1 MSFNS
6 TSLTNLMSSIT
17 GNMPILGS
25 QDFATQMGVNF
36 NIDDSVQIT
45 GSAQL
50 EGTEDAEA
58 VMKAQREN
66 FDKSFTTED
75 VAALF
80 GKDASELTEQQSK
93 DLSFLLFN
101 ISQENARRK
110 EEGEDPLTKDELN
123 EFIKASVTDYKS
135 QIEKGQKAEETK
147 SGQVAAED
155 QDDQEVDSLGQTLAE
170 LGIEELTDEQMEGI
184 NKALDQYENGEEVTA
199 AKDAKAAK
207 EAKEAEEAKK
217 AEEAKQAEQAA
228 EPAQANEMAQQAPQ
242 AQSGQPSQSS
252 PGSSGAAPVGS
263 SGSVGSPSSVGSVG
277 NVGSASPAA
286 ASSEAAS
293 ASNTPEMAEDLQGL
307 QQQKAEAQTKVG
319 DLGSQIESKKSEI
332 NQRKS
337 DIAKEIGTDGLSPQ
351 QKVEQQKNQT
361 DYDKAKADYDRAQ
374 QEKAKVQQDNTQ
386 TNQDIAQNQQ
396 NLYTKAAEKQ
406 AKSAEL
412 SSAQNELS
420 SLKPPSA
427 PSGDDKEAKAAY
439 DSAKAEYDAKKA
451 ELQAKVDQLK
461 AEEKAIQSE
470 ITKLEQ
476 KNSNLERRKAT
487 QEQRLTNYEEQMT
500 RAQSI
505 MDEKMAAIQ
514 EGNPAVKE
522 AIEQDEQLQALETEI
537 SNLESQKS
545 EQEKFIKQL
554 DNQIA
559 LKEKQDT
566 AVQQLRQEEAQ
577 EDFEEALNKAGN
589 PTGELKNP
597 DPLGLD
603 SPFKFHNERE
613 AVDVTDPEKAGEAIE
628 WAREALERDPN
639 NEKAQAVLDSGSAYL
654 EQRQAS
660 AENAAVEAVNNLP
673 DGLKDAANAH
683 IQEAIANAD
692 GRNVNDVVREAIADY
707 TKGLLDKDDLSDEDR
722 ALVQTAADA
731 TAASVKADERYH
743 QALEA
748 ESEVEFY
755 KAVDKLPENAKAEA
769 YAMRDSINA
778 LDRKGACQSV
788 TDAYADIAEYLE
800 KHPDTDL
807 DMQTAKSM
815 FGDYGPVALAALQ
828 DESGE
833 MATQLL
839 DENNYADFE
848 GTALP
853 DLFPDSRF
861 KPVPQDI
868 PNGGG
873 YKGDTTSMYR
883 DNLIDMANRN
893 VESFSEKYN
902 EAVSSDYSPYSR
914 KWKNVDS
921 MAKDAEGWK
930 NLSDEYSIKM
940 TKEKETG
947 YAERIA
953 AGTLSEAAIKAMS
966 EPTLEDLMSGS
977 TEFGLQ
983 IAQSSLAEAQRL
995 NTTGWCYAGVSGA
1008 LGRLGINIGGPSA
1021 YCAVGEID
1029 SKYPDRF
1036 VKFTSADISKDQLK
1050 QLPAGAIV
1058 VYGAGSGYG
1067 GGKHGHIYVS
1077 QGNGQETSDHVA
1089 NVYPEGYGNEYYVY
1103 FPK

>member
-17 GNMPILGS
+17 GNMPVMIG
-25 QDFATQMGVNF
+25 QNFADQMGISF
-36 NIDDSVQIT
+36 NIDDSVQIM

-50 EGTEDAEA
+50 DGAEDAEA
-58 VMKAQREN
+58 VAKAQREN
-66 FDKSFTTED
+66 FDESFTTED

-80 GKDASELTEQQSK
+80 GKDASELTEQQSA
-93 DLSFLLFN
+93 DLSNLLFD

-110 EEGEDPLTKDELN
+110 EDGEEPLTKDELN
-123 EFIKASVTDYKS
+123 EYINASVTDYKS
-135 QIEKGQKAEETK
+135 QIEKGEKTDATQ
-147 SGQVAAED
+147 SGEVGED
-155 QDDQEVDSLGQTLAE
+155 DEDTDEVNSLGKTLSE
-170 LGIEELTDEQMEGI
+170 LGIEELSDEQMEGI

-199 AKDAKAAK
+199 AKDAQAAK
-207 EAKEAEEAKK
+207 EAKEAEEAK
-217 AEEAKQAEQAA
+217 AQEEAKQAEQA
-228 EPAQANEMAQQAPQ
+228 QANEAAQQTPQ
-242 AQSGQPSQSS
+242 TQQSQPAQGNSGNS
-252 PGSSGAAPVGS
+252 GSSPVGS
-263 SGSVGSPSSVGSVG
+263 AGNSGSVGGASPVGSVG
-277 NVGSASPAA
+277 SVGSASPAA
-286 ASSEAAS
+286 ASEAAS
-293 ASNTPEMAEDLQGL
+293 STSNVPEMAEDLQGL
-307 QQQKAEAQTKVG
+307 QQQKAEAQGKVG
-319 DLGSQIESKKSEI
+319 DFTSQIESKKSEI
-332 NQRKS
+332 NQRKA
-337 DIAKEIGTDGLSPQ
+337 DIAKEVGTDDLSLKQ
-351 QKVEQQKNQT
+351 RVEQEKNQT
-361 DYDKAKADYDRAQ
+361 EYNKAKTDYDRAQ
-374 QEKAKVQQDNTQ
+374 QEKAKVQEDNNK

-396 NLYTKAAEKQ
+396 SLYTKAAEKQ

-420 SLKPPSA
+420 SLKPPTA
-427 PSGDDKEAKAAY
+427 PSGDDKEAQAAY
-439 DSAKAEYDAKKA
+439 ESAKAEYQAKKA

-461 AEEKAIQSE
+461 SEEKAIQSE
-470 ITKLEQ
+470 ITSLEQ

-505 MDEKMAAIQ
+505 MDEKMAAIE

-522 AIEQDEQLQALETEI
+522 AIANDEQLQALESEI
-537 SNLESQKS
+537 SNLESQKT
-545 EQEKFIKQL
+545 EQEQFIRQL

-577 EDFEEALNKAGN
+577 KDFEAALDKAGN
-589 PTGELKNP
+589 PTGEYK
-597 DPLGLD
+597 DPEPLNLR
-603 SPFKFHNERE
+603 SPFSFHNEKE
-613 AVDVTDPEKAGEAIE
+613 AVDVTDHQQADKAIE
-628 WAREALERDPN
+628 WARETLENDPS
-639 NEKAQAVLDSGSAYL
+639 NEEAQAVLNAGSAYL

-673 DGLKDAANAH
+673 DGLKDEANAY
-683 IQEAIANAD
+683 IQEAIANTN

-731 TAASVKADERYH
+731 TAASVEADEHYH
-743 QALEA
+743 KALEA

-755 KAVDKLPENAKAEA
+755 NAIEELPENAKAEA

-778 LDRKGACQSV
+778 LDNKGACQSV
-788 TDAYADIAEYLE
+788 TDAYTDIAEYLE
-800 KHPDTDL
+800 KHPDADL

-833 MATQLL
+833 MAAQLL
-839 DENNYADFE
+839 DENNYEDYRE
-848 GTALP
+848 PTLP
-853 DLFPDSRF
+853 GAVYF
-861 KPVPQDI
+861 KAPEYT

-883 DNLIDMANRN
+883 DNVIDMANRN
-893 VESFSEKYN
+893 VENYSEKYS
-902 EAVSSDYSPYSR
+902 EVASGDYSPYSR
-914 KWKNVDS
+914 EWKNVNS
-921 MAKDAEGWK
+921 MAKDAEGWQ
-930 NLSDEYSIKM
+930 NLSNEYSLKM
-940 TKEKETG
+940 TKERETG

-953 AGTLSEAAIKAMS
+953 AGTLSESAIKAMS

-983 IAQSSLAEAQRL
+983 IAQSSLTEAQNR
-995 NTTGWCYAGVSGA
+995 NTTGWCYAGVSSA
-1008 LGRLGINIGGPSA
+1008 LSRVGISIGGPSA
-1021 YCAVGEID
+1021 FCAVDELD
-1029 SKYPDRF
+1029 SKYADRF
-1036 VKFTSADISKDQLK
+1036 TKFTSEDISKDQLK

-1058 VYGAGSGYG
+1058 VYGSGSGYG
-1067 GGKHGHIYVS
+1067 GGYHGHIYVS